1 MVGPWLRNLPEITTT
16 VHQVIIYKW
25 IIYIFYVITTSG
37 KSSNHGPASGCT
49 MLRSARVL
57 RLPRSFIPRHG
68 CCYSTAPVPAET
80 LLTPEIEKGDQA
92 REIELRTKQAPNR
105 SKTWAPSQRPRSD
118 AFNHPRFEGA
128 ILEMQVRLGL
138 YCRLNG
144 VASAGSCN

>member
-1 MVGPWLRNLPEITTT
+1 MRKRV
-16 VHQVIIYKW
+16 QA
-25 IIYIFYVITTSG
+25 

-49 MLRSARVL
+49 MLRSARAL

-138 YCRLNG
+138 YCHLMVKPRP
-144 VASAGSCN
+144 VAAIDLIAEQPIRYVGERIAVCDGGMLKLQHF